1 MSLAVNIFKQTNFWE
16 CLGGSAMVIEGPEGS
31 GRVSEGPE
39 GSEWVKKGPGKFRGS
54 TRFQE
59 VPEV

>member
-1 MSLAVNIFKQTNFWE
+1 
-16 CLGGSAMVIEGPEGS
+16 MVIEGPEGS